1 MGSRN
6 RVVGIDGVEQR
17 LQCRSAKPLGLCPHA
32 VLAEK
37 QSARRRRANCEW
49 DEIFHAGP
57 IRKKHT
63 LVSKLGAGSEL
74 GRCCSRYIHA

>member
-1 MGSRN
+1 
-6 RVVGIDGVEQR
+6 
-17 LQCRSAKPLGLCPHA
+17 

-37 QSARRRRANCEW
+37 QPARGRGTDSDW
-49 DEIFHAGP
+49 DEVSHAGR